1 MSIISPNCQ
10 NMLATTAFYCLFWK
24 TCGLFGI
31 HVAPRALVCR
41 GAFDLWWHLLCITI
55 WLLKIFL
62 KTLVSHFLSK
72 RFYSLFVL
80 VRVVLKMTVVQLI
93 EVTDALTAW
102 LEIIIKAR
110 QGITC
115 QSSIKSGQLF
125 FLHTSFLNNLL
136 AIKGKEKY
144 VFSAEARCDRV
155 TSSED
160 HGVLDTR
167 GNLLVSFSFSY
178 MRK

>member
-1 MSIISPNCQ
+1 MSIISPGLSKYASNHCI
-10 NMLATTAFYCLFWK
+10 LLSI
-24 TCGLFGI
+24 GLFRI

-80 VRVVLKMTVVQLI
+80 VRVVLKMTVVQSI
-93 EVTDALTAW
+93 EVTDTLTAW

-110 QGITC
+110 QGIIC
-115 QSSIKSGQLF
+115 QSGIKSGQLF
-125 FLHTSFLNNLL
+125 FFTYIFPEQPS
-136 AIKGKEKY
+136 
-144 VFSAEARCDRV
+144 
-155 TSSED
+155 
-160 HGVLDTR
+160 
-167 GNLLVSFSFSY
+167 GNKREREVCLFCRSQ
-178 MRK
+178 MWQGD

>member
-1 MSIISPNCQ
+1 MW
-10 NMLATTAFYCLFWK
+10 AFR
-24 TCGLFGI
+24 
-31 HVAPRALVCR
+31 VAPCTLICR
-41 GAFDLWWHLLCITI
+41 GAFDFWWQLLSITV
-55 WLLKIFL
+55 WLLQIFL
-62 KTLVSHFLSK
+62 KTLVSHFLFK
-72 RFYSLFVL
+72 RFYSLLVI
-80 VRVVLKMTVVQLI
+80 VRVVLKMTVVRLI
-93 EVTDALTAW
+93 EESDTSTAW

-110 QGITC
+110 QGIIC
-115 QSSIKSGQLF
+115 QSGIKSGQLF

-167 GNLLVSFSFSY
+167 GNLFVSFSFSY
-178 MRK
+178 MRKITRNLMSVSLLSKKSLWFPP

>member
-1 MSIISPNCQ
+1 
-10 NMLATTAFYCLFWK
+10 MLATTAFYCLFWK
-24 TCGLFGI
+24 TCGLFRI

-41 GAFDLWWHLLCITI
+41 GAFDLWWRLLCITI

-93 EVTDALTAW
+93 EVTDTLTAW

-110 QGITC
+110 QGIIC
-115 QSSIKSGQLF
+115 QSGIKSGQLF
-125 FLHTSFLNNLL
+125 FFTYIFPEQPS
-136 AIKGKEKY
+136 
-144 VFSAEARCDRV
+144 
-155 TSSED
+155 
-160 HGVLDTR
+160 
-167 GNLLVSFSFSY
+167 GNKREREVCLFCRSQ
-178 MRK
+178 MWQGD